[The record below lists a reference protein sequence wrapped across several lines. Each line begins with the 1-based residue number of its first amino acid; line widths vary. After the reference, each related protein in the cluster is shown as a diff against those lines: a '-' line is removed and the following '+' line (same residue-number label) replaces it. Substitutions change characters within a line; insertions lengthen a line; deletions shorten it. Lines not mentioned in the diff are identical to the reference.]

1 MEKEEMREDGI
12 VRLSTVEVSPEHL
25 EEYTRYAKEAGEIS
39 LKTEPGVLTMYVLAD
54 KENPCKITI
63 LETYSSKAAYR
74 SHIASAHIQKYKTA
88 ALSMVKSLAL
98 CDQTPLNPKS
108 RITNFIAG

>member
-1 MEKEEMREDGI
+1 MEKEAMREDGI
-12 VRLSTVEVSPEHL
+12 VRLSTVEVYPEYL
-25 EEYTRYAKEAGEIS
+25 EEYIRYAKEVGEIS
-39 LKTEPGVLTMYVLAD
+39 LKTEPGVLTMYALSD

-63 LETYSSKAAYR
+63 LETYSSEAAYR
-74 SHIASAHIQKYKTA
+74 SHIASAHFQKYKNAT
-88 ALSMVKSLAL
+88 LSMVKSLAL